1 MPYSRI
7 NAPLF
12 GPLVLRR
19 GTGSHSL
26 NLLLEDA
33 VPSLFTGNGRGTGIL
48 AAQKADYSAHSI
60 ANAARRGEVIILYGT
75 GLGNKRP
82 DVRITVG
89 NAAAN
94 VLYAGPAPG
103 FQGLDQMNITI
114 PEAAPLGDAIGIQ
127 VVVNGRS
134 SNIGTIAIR

>member
-1 MPYSRI
+1 M
-7 NAPLF
+7 
-12 GPLVLRR
+12 
-19 GTGSHSL
+19 
-26 NLLLEDA
+26 
-33 VPSLFTGNGRGTGIL
+33 
-48 AAQKADYSAHSI
+48 
-60 ANAARRGEVIILYGT
+60 YGT